1 MKKPH
6 DDSNLSL
13 SKLGSLQIEK
23 NASVVA
29 ENSATSPAALMK
41 NTNVFNFVASASNVK
56 TPQLPGSFQIEKRIV
71 VLTFFLLLV
80 GIGLYCAGFI
90 IFAFSGK
97 SKNGIVF
104 WVIGTLVLIPGGYYF
119 WKILM
124 VFRMKNRRNKVE
136 IIKEMNEQ
144 FT

>member
-1 MKKPH
+1 MRKPQ
-6 DDSNLSL
+6 DESNLSL

-41 NTNVFNFVASASNVK
+41 NTNVFNFVATNNAK
-56 TPQLPGSFQIEKRIV
+56 TSQIQANFQIEKKIV
-71 VLTFFLLLV
+71 VLTFFLLVV
-80 GIGLYCAGFI
+80 GIGLYCAGFV

-119 WKILM
+119 WKILLII
-124 VFRMKNRRNKVE
+124 RMKNRRNKVE

-144 FT
+144 FH

>member
-1 MKKPH
+1 MRKPQ
-6 DDSNLSL
+6 DESNLSL

-23 NASVVA
+23 NTSVVA

-41 NTNVFNFVASASNVK
+41 NTNVFNFVATNNAKASQIQAN
-56 TPQLPGSFQIEKRIV
+56 FQIEKKIV

-80 GIGLYCAGFI
+80 GVGLYCAGFV

-119 WKILM
+119 WKILLII
-124 VFRMKNRRNKVE
+124 RMKNRRNKVE

-144 FT
+144 FH